1 MSRGASRCASRG
13 SGIVRGNVVRGQGLG
28 LGRGRG
34 WKGSWWEGG
43 VRSSP
48 TAKTSHAG
56 IGVFCVTA
64 TCVAPPCAAPPCAA
78 PPSAASSCAVPLCA
92 TPYCAARMQLVQCLN
107 MPTVVFSQRSLFV
120 SLQLEL
126 HLLMVHLLMVHLPM
140 VHLHVLHLLAMH
152 LIGLQLVQ
160 CIDTPTV
167 VFRLQL
173 IMHHCNLVDPSK
185 GWRRA
190 SGEEKNSWRHSCL
203 GHQHP
208 RLGARAEHHYHM
220 FPWSWTLFPQVS
232 TFGTT
237 MSYHIWDNHVEY
249 FML

>member
-1 MSRGASRCASRG
+1 MLRSKDCIMGCIDNGCIEGVSRGASRCASRG

-107 MPTVVFSQRSLFV
+107 MPTVVFSQRSL
-120 SLQLEL
+120 L
-126 HLLMVHLLMVHLPM
+126 
-140 VHLHVLHLLAMH
+140 
-152 LIGLQLVQ
+152 
-160 CIDTPTV
+160 C
-167 VFRLQL
+167 R
-173 IMHHCNLVDPSK
+173 CNL
-185 GWRRA
+185 
-190 SGEEKNSWRHSCL
+190 SCT
-203 GHQHP
+203 
-208 RLGARAEHHYHM
+208 
-220 FPWSWTLFPQVS
+220 SS
-232 TFGTT
+232 
-237 MSYHIWDNHVEY
+237 
-249 FML
+249 

>member
-1 MSRGASRCASRG
+1 MRGAGRRSSWSIRGASPIATTSYA
-13 SGIVRGNVVRGQGLG
+13 GL
-28 LGRGRG
+28 
-34 WKGSWWEGG
+34 
-43 VRSSP
+43 
-48 TAKTSHAG
+48 
-56 IGVFCVTA
+56 GVFCVTA

-173 IMHHCNLVDPSK
+173 IMHHCKPLGGSK
-185 GWRRA
+185 QEL
-190 SGEEKNSWRHSCL
+190 EESK
-203 GHQHP
+203 
-208 RLGARAEHHYHM
+208 
-220 FPWSWTLFPQVS
+220 
-232 TFGTT
+232 
-237 MSYHIWDNHVEY
+237 
-249 FML
+249 